1 MNWKTILKLIAILTL
16 INIAFRKKDKEIKEI
31 SEEKYTIDPLELEG
45 EALPPMK

>member
-16 INIAFRKKDKEIKEI
+16 INIAFSRKKDKEI